1 MSTPLNY
8 LRNKTFAVYG
18 LGVTGRSVIN
28 YFNKNGFK
36 KYIVWD
42 DDHKILKK
50 TTGEK
55 FNIIRKKFL
64 KLVNFVD
71 YIVLSPGVNIK
82 KAKLKNTLLKNKK
95 KIITDLDLFYFINP
109 NLSTV
114 MVTGTNGKST
124 TCKIIE
130 HVFKKNKINTK
141 LGGNIGSPILNL
153 NFKKNPL
160 VIIEASSFQL
170 AYSSFV
176 KPDYALLLNI
186 SKDHLDWHE
195 TMDEYI
201 KSKLKIFSLQ
211 EKDNFAFINH
221 IGLIKKFKKN
231 NYKSKI
237 KFINTNKLKI
247 LKNKLR
253 NDYLKSDSNIKNI
266 SFVYALAKI
275 FNINQKNFLNS
286 VKSFKGLEHRN
297 EIVINKK
304 NIMIINDSKS
314 TSFESSKSALKNNKN
329 IYWILGGLPKKGDVF
344 RVNNFKKN
352 ITKAYIIGE
361 NTKHFRKYIERK
373 VSFTLSNTLK
383 KAVHAVFKEIKN
395 VNDTKAT
402 ILFSPASA
410 SYDQFKNF
418 EDRGNKFK
426 SLIKPFLK
434 RFK

>member
-176 KPDYALLLNI
+176 KPDSLNI
-186 SKDHLDWHE
+186 
-195 TMDEYI
+195 
-201 KSKLKIFSLQ
+201 KLL
-211 EKDNFAFINH
+211 
-221 IGLIKKFKKN
+221 
-231 NYKSKI
+231 
-237 KFINTNKLKI
+237 
-247 LKNKLR
+247 
-253 NDYLKSDSNIKNI
+253 
-266 SFVYALAKI
+266 
-275 FNINQKNFLNS
+275 
-286 VKSFKGLEHRN
+286 
-297 EIVINKK
+297 
-304 NIMIINDSKS
+304 
-314 TSFESSKSALKNNKN
+314 
-329 IYWILGGLPKKGDVF
+329 
-344 RVNNFKKN
+344 
-352 ITKAYIIGE
+352 
-361 NTKHFRKYIERK
+361 
-373 VSFTLSNTLK
+373 
-383 KAVHAVFKEIKN
+383 
-395 VNDTKAT
+395 
-402 ILFSPASA
+402 
-410 SYDQFKNF
+410 
-418 EDRGNKFK
+418 
-426 SLIKPFLK
+426 
-434 RFK
+434 

>member
-36 KYIVWD
+36 KYIIWD

-64 KLVNFVD
+64 KLINFVD

-130 HVFKKNKINTK
+130 HVLKKNKINTK

-153 NFKKNPL
+153 NFNKNPL

-186 SKDHLDWHE
+186 SKDHLDWHGS
-195 TMDEYI
+195 MKHYI
-201 KSKLKIFSLQ
+201 NSKFKIFALQKKTDYAFINNKKLLRRFRKYKYKSKLKFVTS
-211 EKDNFAFINH
+211 NH
-221 IGLIKKFKKN
+221 YNKIKKKIKN
-231 NYKSKI
+231 NYLNSEVNQENMN
-237 KFINTNKLKI
+237 FVYSLSKI
-247 LKNKLR
+247 LKIKDKLFIKSLESFR
-253 NDYLKSDSNIKNI
+253 GLKHR
-266 SFVYALAKI
+266 YEI
-275 FNINQKNFLNS
+275 FYRKYDKAF
-286 VKSFKGLEHRN
+286 
-297 EIVINKK
+297 
-304 NIMIINDSKS
+304 INDSKA
-314 TSFESSKSALKNNKN
+314 TSFEASKYALKNNKN
-329 IYWILGGLPKKGDVF
+329 IFWIVGGLPKKGDKIKLL
-344 RVNNFKKN
+344 NIKKN
-352 ITKAYIIGE
+352 IFKAYIIGKY
-361 NTKHFRKYIERK
+361 TKYFKKYLQGQVNYK
-373 VSFTLSNTLK
+373 LSYTLK
-383 KAVHAVFKEIKN
+383 N
-395 VNDTKAT
+395 AT
-402 ILFSPASA
+402 ISIFKDLRNIEDKKTTILLSPASA
-410 SYDQFKNF
+410 SYDQFRNF
-418 EDRGNKFK
+418 EERCNKFK
-426 SLIKPFLK
+426 KLVITYARKYF
-434 RFK
+434 

>member
-36 KYIVWD
+36 KYIIWD

-64 KLVNFVD
+64 KLINFVD

-130 HVFKKNKINTK
+130 HVLKKNKINTK

-153 NFKKNPL
+153 NFNKNPL

-186 SKDHLDWHE
+186 SKDHLDWHG
-195 TMDEYI
+195 TMNEYI

-221 IGLIKKFKKN
+221 KELIKKFKKN

-237 KFINTNKLKI
+237 KFINTNNLKI
-247 LKNKLR
+247 MKNKLK
-253 NDYLKSDSNIKNI
+253 NEYLKSDSNIEKM

-275 FNINQKNFLNS
+275 FNINQKNF
-286 VKSFKGLEHRN
+286 
-297 EIVINKK
+297 
-304 NIMIINDSKS
+304 
-314 TSFESSKSALKNNKN
+314 
-329 IYWILGGLPKKGDVF
+329 
-344 RVNNFKKN
+344 
-352 ITKAYIIGE
+352 
-361 NTKHFRKYIERK
+361 
-373 VSFTLSNTLK
+373 
-383 KAVHAVFKEIKN
+383 
-395 VNDTKAT
+395 
-402 ILFSPASA
+402 
-410 SYDQFKNF
+410 
-418 EDRGNKFK
+418 
-426 SLIKPFLK
+426 
-434 RFK
+434 